1 MDDCAYHEMD
11 ADEAETRV
19 NLRLSVTDGVSDET
33 LRALASRGGLAAL
46 LEALTDYWK
55 AAEAD
60 GLTDDPTD
68 DADAS
73 IGAYGD
79 GKPLA
84 MTYGHI
90 RRLQALLPQT
100 GEGEPT
106 PTPISDT
113 DRVIADIAS
122 ERRRQVGGLGWTSE
136 NDDKYVSG
144 ELACAAASYTL
155 NDARYWPWGYP
166 FRPAGIRRN
175 LVKAGALIVAE
186 IERLD
191 RAEALSKSEEG

>member
-1 MDDCAYHEMD
+1 MHS
-11 ADEAETRV
+11 ADQWREYAAQIEA
-19 NLRLSVTDGVSDET
+19 VSDVPGYPFPVGPSAEDC
-33 LRALASRGGLAAL
+33 LQMAAL

-73 IGAYGD
+73 IGSYGD

-100 GEGEPT
+100 GEGEGA
-106 PTPISDT
+106 DRT
-113 DRVIADIAS
+113 DLIP
-122 ERRRQVGGLGWTSE
+122 LP
-136 NDDKYVSG
+136 
-144 ELACAAASYTL
+144 
-155 NDARYWPWGYP
+155 DA
-166 FRPAGIRRN
+166 
-175 LVKAGALIVAE
+175 E
-186 IERLD
+186 
-191 RAEALSKSEEG
+191 AEALNFIANSDADGPLPRRVQRHVESLLRQGLIYAEDTPDGEWVAPTKLGRDALSKREEG